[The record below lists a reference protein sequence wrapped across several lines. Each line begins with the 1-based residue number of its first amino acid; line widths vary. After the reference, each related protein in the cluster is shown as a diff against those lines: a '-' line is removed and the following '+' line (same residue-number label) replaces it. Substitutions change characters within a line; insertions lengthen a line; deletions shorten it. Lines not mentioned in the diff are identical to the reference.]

1 MTLQCFPL
9 SGLPSSA
16 RWGILALLSAFF
28 AFLLIEAH
36 LPAAILL
43 AAIIAGIV
51 VETAQGGIH
60 VPNLPF
66 GIAQSII
73 GCLVARS
80 FTTDILHFFLHRW
93 PLFLTI
99 VLVIILSCCVMGW
112 VISRIGI
119 LPGTTAIWGLL
130 PGAATA
136 MMVMSESFG
145 ADSRLVA
152 FMQYLRVVLV
162 AVIASLIAHFWVHL
176 SANAA
181 PVEWFPDIHWL
192 PFLETLAIILAGAA
206 IGHISK
212 LPAGMLLV
220 PLFVSCTL
228 QLNGLVEI
236 ELPRWLLAGGY
247 LCIGWQIGLRF
258 TRKVI
263 VNAARMLPRI
273 LASILAVLLLCGGI
287 AWVLTELLGIDPLS
301 AYLATSPGG
310 IDAVAIIAASANVN
324 VGFVMTLQLSR
335 ALLVIFVGPVFSRFF
350 SGRMINK
357 AKIERQSSWK

>member
-1 MTLQCFPL
+1 MTLQFFPL
-9 SGLPSSA
+9 SRLTFSS
-16 RWGILALLSAFF
+16 RWGILAILSVLF

-43 AAIIAGIV
+43 AAIIAGII
-51 VETAQGGIH
+51 VETGQAEIH

-66 GIAQSII
+66 GIAQGII
-73 GCLVARS
+73 GCMVARS
-80 FTTDILHFFLHRW
+80 FTLDILHSFLHRW
-93 PLFLTI
+93 PIFLTI

-112 VISRIGI
+112 VISRMGI

-136 MMVMSESFG
+136 MIVMSQSFG

-162 AVIASLIAHFWVHL
+162 AVIASLIAHFWVHA
-176 SANAA
+176 SATAT
-181 PVEWFPDIHWL
+181 PVAWFPAIHWL
-192 PFLETLAIILAGAA
+192 PFLETLAIILGGAA
-206 IGHISK
+206 IGRVAK

-220 PLFVSCTL
+220 PLFVGCTL

-236 ELPRWLLAGGY
+236 ELPRWLLAAGY

-258 TRKVI
+258 TRKVL
-263 VNAARMLPRI
+263 VNTARMLPRI
-273 LASILAVLLLCGGI
+273 FASLLAVILFCGGI

-350 SGRMINK
+350 SNRMTNK
-357 AKIERQSSWK
+357 SQIDRQS